1 MQRWYE
7 QETALADKLMA
18 EKAAH
23 PDPVGQ
29 KGRVGGR
36 PKLIRDKANKYVMDE
51 FKWKSPADASSNQ
64 AYKPDFQDV
73 ATAFEDGMI
82 TAANGGFRF
91 AEIKS
96 PFTGGLVAL
105 WKRKEEVIFRGEKLE
120 VELPYYKCL
129 DTDREFTDSKLDEDR
144 QWATFRAYWEKKGF
158 DYFYDIDGYDKE
170 AEKNGGT
177 V

>member
-1 MQRWYE
+1 MQTKLTVE
-7 QETALADKLMA
+7 QAG
-18 EKAAH
+18 H

-36 PKLIRDKANKYVMDE
+36 PKIFRDKADEYVKNE
-51 FKWKSPADASSNQ
+51 FKWKGSSDATSNQ
-64 AYKPDFQDV
+64 DYKPDFQDV
-73 ATAFEDGMI
+73 ATAFEEGMI
-82 TAANGGFRF
+82 TAANGGLRF

-96 PFTGGLVAL
+96 PFTGGLVAI
-105 WKRKEEVIFRGEKLE
+105 WKRKEEVLFRGEKLE

-158 DYFYDIDGYDKE
+158 DYFYDIDGYDGKT
-170 AEKNGGT
+170 EKNG
-177 V
+177 